1 MIKRIKVPEERI
13 AVLIGR
19 NGKTRRYIQQKTHT
33 KIKIVDD
40 VEINGD
46 SIDVMTAETI
56 IRAVAR
62 GFSPENAFSLLSEKN
77 TLVIMDLPKNEREL
91 KRIKSRLIG
100 MGGKCRK
107 NIEVLTRTKISIYGR
122 TAGIIGSY
130 ENTKLAGDAI
140 RRLVT
145 GISHKKV
152 YEYLE
157 SHHNKFNGEND
168 FTTAD

>member
-19 NGKTRRYIQQKTHT
+19 NGKTRKYVQQKTHT

-40 VEINGD
+40 VEIDGD

-56 IRAVAR
+56 IRAIAR
-62 GFSPENAFSLLSEKN
+62 GFSPENAFSLLSEEN

-100 MGGKCRK
+100 MNGKCRK

-130 ENTKLAGDAI
+130 ENTELAGDAI
-140 RRLVT
+140 RRLII
-145 GISHKKV
+145 GISHKNV

-157 SHHNKFNGEND
+157 SHHS
-168 FTTAD
+168 